1 VAALL
6 GLAVVAACGTSVDPA
21 AQLREAGQAMT
32 SIKTAAFD
40 FKFGPGAAAFG
51 FTLDSGSGKAH
62 LPDATD
68 TTLKASSGQT
78 LLEFE
83 VLTVAGHV
91 YFRAPLIGFS
101 ELTGDRAAAIPDM
114 TRVLDPAHGLASLIP
129 RGKSPRYVGDESVD
143 GHDCYHIS
151 ATYSGAEVGDVIA
164 VLKPTGDV
172 DVNLW
177 IDKSTHTVR
186 RALMAGHLFETSR
199 SSTLEVHL
207 HDFDVPIDIQ
217 KPI

>member
-1 VAALL
+1 VAAVA

-21 AQLREAGQAMT
+21 AQLRQAGQAM
-32 SIKTAAFD
+32 SRIKTAAFD
-40 FKFGPGAAAFG
+40 FKFGPGATAFG
-51 FTLDSGSGKAH
+51 FTLDSGSGRAH

-68 TTLKASSGQT
+68 TTLKASTSQT
-78 LLEFE
+78 VVEFE
-83 VLTVAGHV
+83 VVTLAGHV

-101 ELTGDRAAAIPDM
+101 ELPAAQAAAIPDM

-129 RGKSPRYVGDESVD
+129 HGRSPRSLGDESVD
-143 GHDCYHIS
+143 GHGCYHIS

-172 DVNLW
+172 EVGLW

-186 RALMAGHLFETSR
+186 RAQMSGHLFEATR

-207 HDFDVPIDIQ
+207 HDFDVPVDIQ